1 MWGKAKERAKALDK
15 DKDKVMGKAM
25 ARVNAKL
32 SGMKRR
38 SMLKEYK
45 GFWMF

>member
-1 MWGKAKERAKALDK
+1 MWGKAKERAKAL